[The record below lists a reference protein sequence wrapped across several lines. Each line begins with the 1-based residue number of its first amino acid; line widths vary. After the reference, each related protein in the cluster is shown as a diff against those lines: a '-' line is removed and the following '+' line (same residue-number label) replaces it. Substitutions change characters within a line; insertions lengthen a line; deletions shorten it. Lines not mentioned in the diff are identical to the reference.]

1 MTCDDEGVGHDPLR
15 HEEILRR
22 CLWEGIKRNERRLGD
37 GFWRDDD
44 GWRME
49 LSRAVEDER
58 RRLEGV
64 SNDVSSVSDGEETTK
79 KDERMTKRTSGGVL
93 SLTEG
98 EEWLSSSEA
107 WLSKGMVESDDDG
120 KGERRRRRDD
130 VRGKHPF

>member
-1 MTCDDEGVGHDPLR
+1 VGHDALR
-15 HEEILRR
+15 HKEILRR

-37 GFWRDDD
+37 GFWRDD